1 MDNKDHCRIGSLEI
15 SSAESTSGGS
25 DHCRIG
31 SLEKQPLYYLE
42 LLPDHCRIGSL
53 EMSKTHALILL
64 KDHCRIGSLEN
75 ALGGNG
81 QGTTRSLPHRQ
92 LRNLTPVGI
101 PK

>member
-1 MDNKDHCRIGSLEI
+1 MAGR
-15 SSAESTSGGS
+15 
-25 DHCRIG
+25 
-31 SLEKQPLYYLE
+31 YL
-42 LLPDHCRIGSL
+42 DHCRIGSL

-92 LRNLTPVGI
+92 LRNWTMPPGRCHLGSLPHRQLRKIRLILTAPYSLI
-101 PK
+101 TAA

>member
-1 MDNKDHCRIGSLEI
+1 MAGRYLDHCRIGSLEMSKTHALI
-15 SSAESTSGGS
+15 
-25 DHCRIG
+25 
-31 SLEKQPLYYLE
+31 
-42 LLPDHCRIGSL
+42 LLKDHCRIGSL